1 MVMPKTTG
9 FLILRITAYIRRK
22 RTTIFTFIKIYK
34 PLKMSLQFTNS
45 PIGRLRFMG
54 IAEGISY
61 LVLLFIA
68 MPVKYMAG
76 NPNLVLYTGWVHG
89 LLFILYIL
97 ALISVKINLE
107 WKFRKTMIAF
117 LASLIPFGT
126 FILDKSLRKEEIKLH
141 THKATQLSKTMEA
154 V

>member
-1 MVMPKTTG
+1 MVKG
-9 FLILRITAYIRRK
+9 KRSFLFILLITAYIRRK
-22 RTTIFTFIKIYK
+22 RRTVFTFIKIHK
-34 PLKMSLQFTNS
+34 LLKMRLQFTNS

-61 LVLLFIA
+61 VVLLFIA
-68 MPVKYMAG
+68 MPVKYIAG
-76 NPNLVLYTGWVHG
+76 NPQLVLYTGWIHG
-89 LLFILYIL
+89 LLFMLYIL
-97 ALISVKINLE
+97 ALISVKINAE
-107 WKFRKTMIAF
+107 WKFRKTFIAF

-141 THKATQLSKTMEA
+141 THKAAQLPKTMES

>member
-1 MVMPKTTG
+1 MVKG
-9 FLILRITAYIRRK
+9 KRSRLFILRITAYIRSK
-22 RTTIFTFIKIYK
+22 RRTVFTFIKIHK
-34 PLKMSLQFTNS
+34 PLKMSFHFTNS

-68 MPVKYMAG
+68 MPVKYLAG
-76 NPNLVLYTGWVHG
+76 NPSLVLYTGWVHG
-89 LLFILYIL
+89 LLFMLYIL

-107 WKFRKTMIAF
+107 WKFRKTTIAF

-126 FILDKSLRKEEIKLH
+126 FILDKSLRREEIKLH
-141 THKATQLSKTMEA
+141 TQKAAQLSKTMEA